1 MGISCSFPLFDQL
14 SISGVVSS
22 QNDDNKMLGLW
33 SSDASASHEWVK
45 NNVGAL
51 FGINEIPD
59 AVINM
64 NEGHFYGAGS
74 DTNEYCYWNADVVLF
89 INSDCNGQIQGVNG
103 NNVMSSFKLTYK
115 LGLNSDLFDAIL
127 IESMSNAV
135 GFNLELHQLLLENG
149 HFIWCSGGLT
159 LTSLTISCLFPLFD
173 QLSIIGVISRENDN
187 NKMLGLWSVRS
198 TNTHD
203 WVKNRVGVLF
213 GNNNQIPDAV
223 ITMNEGDFYGQGSN
237 TNEYC
242 YWNGDVVYF
251 VSSDCNGRK
260 GMNGNNVLSSFTLTY
275 TSGINSNL
283 IDDGSVPI
291 PTQLPTQLPT
301 TAPTQPTKL
310 PTKLPTTVYDPY
322 INDVENMVYK
332 GAGSSCRGGLTCNN
346 QFILCLPRDNE
357 PGTFLG
363 TPYKSSEH
371 RYSVDECLQ
380 ECANDQRCFG
390 AEFVADAYSATGDC
404 NLIFTTSPVDITP
417 PIGNFNYN
425 STTVYDNLDRSLTGG
440 EALCFQ
446 KEEECYPYFEADERL
461 KKAHA
466 NRMFHLCSAWCLYQT
481 ENPESESWLWNPT
494 GLCWKKQGPTGHC
507 NTGATDTE
515 LEFVKHRSTLFCQH
529 D

>member
-1 MGISCSFPLFDQL
+1 
-14 SISGVVSS
+14 
-22 QNDDNKMLGLW
+22 
-33 SSDASASHEWVK
+33 
-45 NNVGAL
+45 
-51 FGINEIPD
+51 
-59 AVINM
+59 M

-291 PTQLPTQLPT
+291 PTQLPTRLPT

-404 NLIFTTSPVDITP
+404 NLIFTISPVDITP

-446 KEEECYPYFEADERL
+446 KEEECYPYFEADDLNDVMLETYCPNNRRGSKTERVKRTVNTTRVCGSDIEADERL